1 MDVKQNL
8 QEKLYNSLKDKD
20 FFDVFQSLESCD
32 LDKNKDA
39 CNIFKQKLIESEEID
54 FLQILLDHKLI
65 NIE

>member
-1 MDVKQNL
+1 MDVKKNL
-8 QEKLYNSLKDKD
+8 QEKLYESLKDKD

>member
-8 QEKLYNSLKDKD
+8 QEKLYESLKDKD

-39 CNIFKQKLIESEEID
+39 CNIFKQNLIENEEID

>member
-8 QEKLYNSLKDKD
+8 QEKLYESLKDKD

>member
-8 QEKLYNSLKDKD
+8 QEKLYDSLKDKD

-32 LDKNKDA
+32 LDRNKDA
-39 CNIFKQKLIESEEID
+39 CRIFKQKLIENEETD

-65 NIE
+65 DIE